1 VRHRDDIQGLRAI
14 AVLLVVLDHAG
25 VGFLKGGYVGVD
37 VFFVL
42 SGFLITGILLS
53 GAGKR
58 GYVSL
63 SNFYVRRARRILPA
77 AALTLIATDI
87 AAYHLLN
94 FVRARQAVSDSI
106 WASFFA
112 ANVRFARQ
120 GTDYF
125 AQGQPPSPIQ
135 HFWSLAVEEQFY
147 LIWPGLLSL
156 VLFGFVLSRR
166 FAVRRPHSRQ
176 AVTRQGIRRLLVVII
191 VISAASLAWSVH
203 YTRLTPGA
211 AYFST
216 AARAWELGLGA
227 ALAIG
232 ASGLTRTPA
241 VLRTMIGWFGF
252 ICIACA
258 AVLYSDRTAFPGYA
272 ALLPAL
278 GAALV
283 IGAGISEQKPRLGIG
298 RLLGLR
304 PFRYVGDRSYAYYLW
319 HWPVLIIA
327 VQYEGHEL
335 SVAVKLLLALG
346 AFALSIVSYALFENP
361 IRQMRWPAPAG
372 AMLWP
377 ASAAIVFIVAVLT
390 LGAIDDKAT
399 RIEEATAAVKPAALA
414 DPAAADAARA
424 NSKPLPAVVAAVKA
438 ARRGAP
444 LPSPLTP
451 PVGNLLKDFYAFPSG
466 CTPYEGETMSKM
478 ICRLGDATS
487 AKTIVVIG
495 DSHAQHWMP
504 SILAMAEKDSWAVLP
519 LVKSACGPA
528 SWLHFPSKPECPA
541 WYKWAKAQAQ
551 SLHPDVTL
559 IAGAWDNAHLPDAA
573 IPAVASLTTAMKRFS
588 ASVVV
593 IGDPP
598 PQSKQP
604 VDCLLS
610 QHATMRTCTGKAT
623 KVQLHGDL
631 KISAGARKHGI
642 GFIDTRGWFCA
653 RSSSKRLEYLC
664 PLVINRTITRRDLGH
679 ITTTYGL
686 ELAAPFRAAFRRALF
701 GG

>member
-1 VRHRDDIQGLRAI
+1 VRHRDDIQGLRAV

-77 AALTLIATDI
+77 AALTLIATDL

-94 FVRARQAVSDSI
+94 FVRAREAVTDSI

-120 GTDYF
+120 GADYF

-147 LIWPGLLSL
+147 LVWPGLLSL

-166 FAVRRPHSRQ
+166 FTVRRRPNQ
-176 AVTRQGIRRLLVVII
+176 VVTRQGIRRLLLVII
-191 VISAASLAWSVH
+191 LISAASLAWSVH
-203 YTRLTPGA
+203 YTTSTPGA

-232 ASGLTRTPA
+232 ATALMRTPGLWRA
-241 VLRTMIGWFGF
+241 MLGWSGF
-252 ICIACA
+252 ICIGCA
-258 AVLYSDRTAFPGYA
+258 AVLYSDGTAFPGYA

-283 IGAGISEQKPRLGIG
+283 IAAGIGDQGPRLGVG
-298 RLLGLR
+298 RFLALG

-327 VQYEGHEL
+327 VQYEGHDL

-372 AMLWP
+372 ALLWP
-377 ASAAIVFIVAVLT
+377 ASAAVVFVVAVLT
-390 LGAIDDKAT
+390 LGAIDDKAA
-399 RIEEATAAVKPAALA
+399 RIEAAAAAVKPAALA

-424 NSKPLPAVVAAVKA
+424 NSKALPAVVAAVKA
-438 ARRGAP
+438 AQRGDP

-451 PVGNLLKDFYAFPSG
+451 PVDNLLKDIWFFASG
-466 CTPYEGETMSKM
+466 CTPRDGETMSK

-504 SILAMAEKDSWAVLP
+504 TILQMAEQDGWAVLP
-519 LVKSACGPA
+519 IVKSACTPHT
-528 SWLHFPSKPECPA
+528 WLRFPQKPECPG
-541 WYKWAKAQAQ
+541 WYKWAIGQVEV
-551 SLHPDVTL
+551 LHPDVTL
-559 IAGAWDNAHLPDAA
+559 IAGSWAPDNVPDE
-573 IPAVASLTTAMKRFS
+573 AVKTIASLTSSVKRFS
-588 ASVVV
+588 KSVIVV
-593 IGDPP
+593 GDPP
-598 PQSKQP
+598 KQSRQP
-604 VDCLLS
+604 VDCLLARN
-610 QHATMRTCTGKAT
+610 ATMKTCTTTVT
-623 KVQLHGDL
+623 KVQLRGDT
-631 KISAGARKHGI
+631 KVAAIAKNRHI
-642 GFIDTRGWFCA
+642 GFVDARGWFCA
-653 RSSSKRLEYLC
+653 RLSASKPLRC
-664 PLVINRTITRRDLGH
+664 PLVVNRTITRRDLGH
-679 ITTTYGL
+679 ITVTYGL
-686 ELAAPFRAAFRRALF
+686 ELAAPFRGAFRRALF